1 MRDDEALPLCGI
13 GKAYPLWIT
22 PQSVAK
28 NSQGEIFAISY
39 DAGSFR
45 IDTPCFSTG
54 RSIHIGSFYTM
65 VYKFIER
72 SKGVVVFAVSLIF
85 FGGFSTFLLILSL
98 ALISLKDIIPSV
110 AAVMP
115 YGMLSMP
122 VFWISSLFN
131 LLIFISWVITGIGVL
146 HLREWARQY
155 LRIVMS
161 IYFINMIVN
170 IFLNVFLAQEVAAQV
185 PLRPLLIGILIVLF
199 YYLSVIYFF
208 SHPNIVRQFKFKS
221 REY

>member
-1 MRDDEALPLCGI
+1 
-13 GKAYPLWIT
+13 
-22 PQSVAK
+22 
-28 NSQGEIFAISY
+28 
-39 DAGSFR
+39 
-45 IDTPCFSTG
+45 
-54 RSIHIGSFYTM
+54 M

-72 SKGVVVFAVSLIF
+72 SNGVVIFAVSLIF

-122 VFWISSLFN
+122 IFWISSLFN

-146 HLREWARQY
+146 HLKEWARQY

-161 IYFINMIVN
+161 VYLINMIVN
-170 IFLNVFLAQEVAAQV
+170 ICLNVFLAQEVTAQV
-185 PLRPLLIGILIVLF
+185 PLRPLLIGILIVF
-199 YYLSVIYFF
+199 SYYLSVIYFF
-208 SHPNIVRQFKFKS
+208 SHPNIVRQFKYKS